1 MYSDAIRLA
10 PGQHTLYSN
19 RSACQCAAG
28 DYQSALNDACKCID
42 LMPAWPKGYARK
54 GAALHGL
61 DRWSEAIVAYE
72 AGLKMDPSAE
82 ALRQG
87 IDDAKRRRALAGG
100 DWQFIGNRKVHGDH
114 GLDNLLKVPTA
125 LCAAPSVGLCVLDC
139 GRDGY
144 DVVHVLNHDASR
156 VQCTL
161 NADQQINRTGL
172 FGHPK
177 GVASDGAHVFVTDQM
192 RCRVIKCSAT
202 TGKLVAA
209 AGRSSGA
216 AESFDMPHGLALSEP
231 AQGSADA
238 PILFVSDH
246 KNHRIVALDASSL
259 SFRFA
264 FGRWGFGDGELLEP
278 LDIAVHG
285 EQLLVAD
292 SGNRRLCLFTLN
304 GDFVRAL
311 GPEGPGSQ
319 FAHRPHHVA
328 LADGAAFCIETQS
341 GSKMDEE
348 KVPGCVHVICPTSGA
363 KLRPPFQPPFAT
375 NREGHGTLNGLAVF
389 RDALWV
395 SSSFS
400 LLMALPRDPAPRGD
414 GGRRDAESADKSER
428 RSARDDAEQSRPEIS

>member
-1 MYSDAIRLA
+1 MAIKMYTDAIRLA

-28 DYQSALNDACKCID
+28 DYESALSDAGKCID
-42 LMPAWPKGYARK
+42 LMPAWPKGYVRK

-72 AGLKMDPSAE
+72 AGLKFDPTAE

-87 IDDAKRRRALAGG
+87 IDDANRRRALAGG
-100 DWQFIGNRKVHGDH
+100 DWQFIGKRKVHGDR
-114 GLDNLLKVPTA
+114 GLDDLLKVPRA
-125 LCAAPSVGLCVLDC
+125 LCAVPGVGLCVLDS
-139 GRDGY
+139 GKDGY

-156 VQCTL
+156 VRCTL

-177 GVASDGAHVFVTDQM
+177 SVASDGGHVFVTDQM
-192 RCRVIKCSAT
+192 KCRVIKCSAT
-202 TGKLVAA
+202 TGELVAA
-209 AGRSSGA
+209 AGRSSGVP
-216 AESFDMPHGLALSEP
+216 EGFDNPHGLALSEP

-285 EQLLVAD
+285 EHLLVAD
-292 SGNRRLCLFTLN
+292 SGNRRLCLFTLT

-319 FAHRPHHVA
+319 FAHTPHHVA

-341 GSKMDEE
+341 GRKMDED
-348 KVPGCVHVICPTSGA
+348 KAPGCVHVICPTSGA

-375 NREGHGTLNGLAVF
+375 SREGHGALHGLAVF

-400 LLMALPRDPAPRGD
+400 LLMALPREPASRGG
-414 GGRRDAESADKSER
+414 GGRRDAE
-428 RSARDDAEQSRPEIS
+428 PESTDRGPCVSLT